1 MALSRTYQ
9 KLSSNGLDL
18 AELELKPVDHRQ
30 NRIYPEHADQDYS
43 KWSEYLD
50 QAVQIYNNKINTTI
64 GVTPAQAVEYEHED
78 DYNNVINSVKDKTI
92 KPSPFQNSNAEGQ
105 VVRLRIPKGK
115 LDKFDKPNWSEQK
128 YTITTV
134 LQQSEDSI
142 NHKSANRHAIK

>member
-9 KLSSNGLDL
+9 KLNSNGLDL

-64 GVTPAQAVEYEHED
+64 GVTPAQAAEYEHED
-78 DYNNVINSVKDKTI
+78 NYNNIINSAKDKAS
-92 KPSPFQNSNAEGQ
+92 KPSPFQSSYAEGQ
-105 VVRLRIPKGK
+105 VDRFRIHKGK
-115 LDKFDKPNWSEQK
+115 LDNFDKPSWSEQK
-128 YTITTV
+128 FTITTV
-134 LQQSEDSI
+134 LQQSEEKHYI
-142 NHKSANRHAIK
+142 GKTETL